1 MLVFCVTT
9 TSGVTQ
15 KCVSEALLLNEPPFV
30 YLLWKIHSL
39 TWDNISLTF
48 LLLSLFSSFLT
59 ATPRKFQELSP
70 ENVLVCRFKE
80 WSRNGLQNTFF
91 FLRYAARSHEI
102 SSSHSNP
109 RALKVELGTTL
120 SYARNKTQFKTPSL
134 SPFHLLYIRS
144 LLQFFK
150 DPCSFIW
157 WRGVG
162 GMGIRERWRD
172 MLWWESKNSNGLW
185 KYPLRLGC
193 EMFRI

>member
-91 FLRYAARSHEI
+91 FFCDMQRDLTRSRLLTVILVH
-102 SSSHSNP
+102 
-109 RALKVELGTTL
+109 LKWSLEQHWAMLGTKHN
-120 SYARNKTQFKTPSL
+120 SK
-134 SPFHLLYIRS
+134 LL
-144 LLQFFK
+144 
-150 DPCSFIW
+150 P
-157 WRGVG
+157 
-162 GMGIRERWRD
+162 
-172 MLWWESKNSNGLW
+172 
-185 KYPLRLGC
+185 
-193 EMFRI
+193 